1 MIQTSLVL
9 GLVLV
14 LFLQWSG
21 VGADVKSA
29 GNLGFIRCG
38 FPFAIFFSAR
48 SVKILNRE
56 LFTKFSR
63 KVSHK
68 FFTSANI
75 IIRDNPAEIFHE
87 QQFPWKEVKSLRSG
101 FVCSFKGS
109 SFWDSVALYTLC
121 DDDFCFYILCPSSQ
135 HSLPVPNMA
144 Q

>member
-1 MIQTSLVL
+1 MNQTSLFLFCSFNGL
-9 GLVLV
+9 GSRLTWKVQEIWV
-14 LFLQWSG
+14 SFDVVFLLQSFLP
-21 VGADVKSA
+21 S
-29 GNLGFIRCG
+29 
-38 FPFAIFFSAR
+38 FFSAR

-121 DDDFCFYILCPSSQ
+121 DDDFSFLILCPSSQ
-135 HSLPVPNMA
+135 RSLPVPNMA